1 MLRHL
6 LQPLRQRVVIKNINF
21 MKKYLLIILTII
33 PILGFVLMPA
43 AQTVNADGLKGDATK
58 NLQSAGRE
66 PYDVQPNDN
75 GPELSAVVGK
85 IINTALTLLG
95 AIFLILIIY
104 GGFKWMT
111 AGGDPGKVE
120 KEMDIIKNSLIGLVI
135 VLGAYAITTFVL
147 GRVLDAVTG
156 S

>member
-120 KEMDIIKNSLIGLVI
+120 KAMDIIKNSLIGLVI

>member
-1 MLRHL
+1 
-6 LQPLRQRVVIKNINF
+6 
-21 MKKYLLIILTII
+21 
-33 PILGFVLMPA
+33 MPA

-120 KEMDIIKNSLIGLVI
+120 KAMDIIKNSLIGLVI
-135 VLGAYAITTFVL
+135 VMAAYIITTFVFT
-147 GRVLDAVTG
+147 RMIDIVTN
-156 S
+156 

>member
-1 MLRHL
+1 
-6 LQPLRQRVVIKNINF
+6 

-120 KEMDIIKNSLIGLVI
+120 KAMDIIKNSLIGLVI